1 VKKKTGIKVRYEN
14 MNKIIFVTTNKGKL
28 QEAREILGIE
38 VEGLELEIDEAQ
50 TLDPIECVEKKAET
64 AYAKAKQSILV
75 EDTCL
80 FFEAWNGLPG
90 VFINYFMKTLDNEG
104 LIRLMKGEENREA
117 KAQTTFC
124 YFDGKE
130 KITAIGET
138 KGIIS
143 EKPRGDNGFGWDSIF
158 IPENSEKTFAEMSN
172 EEKNKISMRKMALEE
187 LKTKLSI

>member
-1 VKKKTGIKVRYEN
+1 MID
-14 MNKIIFVTTNKGKL
+14 KITFVTTNENKL
-28 QEAREILGIE
+28 REAQEILGIE
-38 VEGLELEIDEAQ
+38 VESLKLEVDEIQ
-50 TLDPIECVEKKAET
+50 TLDPIECVEKKAE
-64 AYAKAKQSILV
+64 AVYAEAKQPILV

-104 LIRLMKGEENREA
+104 LIRLMKGEKNKEA

-130 KITAIGET
+130 KITAIGEI
-138 KGIIS
+138 KGVVS
-143 EKPRGDNGFGWDSIF
+143 EESRGDSGFGWDSIF
-158 IPENSEKTFAEMSN
+158 IPKGADKTFAEMTS

-187 LKTKLSI
+187 LKRKLSI